1 MYCNWVLAYVDTGTN
16 DSPIVIYTS
25 IDTEGY
31 HWSVGDSGL
40 HLEKNSH
47 RFYDD
52 VNNWFYLD
60 KSGTISP
67 HNSTNIVLFDSA
79 TGTSRLGH
87 NSEET
92 ETVTSTFNF
101 LVQEVEL

>member
-40 HLEKNSH
+40 HLEK
-47 RFYDD
+47 
-52 VNNWFYLD
+52 V
-60 KSGTISP
+60 
-67 HNSTNIVLFDSA
+67 IVQFGYMYMSFIICL
-79 TGTSRLGH
+79 
-87 NSEET
+87 
-92 ETVTSTFNF
+92 
-101 LVQEVEL
+101 